1 MAPLSET
8 LRAALRK
15 TAVVLEMIK
24 FGHSVFALPFAMTGA
39 ALAFRG
45 QELSA
50 AAVVWKVV
58 WIAVAMVAARSAA
71 MAFNR
76 AADAAVDARNPRTRN
91 RAIPAGLVSVRF
103 TWGFIAVSCGVFMV
117 AAAMLNRLCLQL
129 SPLALAVVLGYSY
142 AKRFTALAHLI
153 LGLALGIAP
162 AAAWIAVRGSL
173 DGGILLLSAAVM
185 LWTAGF
191 DIIYSCQDVAFDCS
205 QGLRSIPARLG
216 VRGAL
221 RVSRALHAGMVALLV
236 VLWARMDLGAAALLG
251 VGVTAALLAYEHSL
265 VRAGDLSRIDA
276 AFFTVNGWISV
287 LFFAFWA
294 GDIRLG

>member
-8 LRAALRK
+8 LRAARRK

-91 RAIPAGLVSVRF
+91 RAIPAGLVSARF
-103 TWGFIAVSCGVFMV
+103 TWGFIAVSCAVFMV

-191 DIIYSCQDVAFDCS
+191 DIIYSCQDIAFDRS